1 MKLPTVFLV
10 RHGETAWSLSRQFTG
25 RADIPLT
32 ARGEQAARD
41 LGTHL
46 YGRRFSRVLVS
57 PLLRARQT
65 ADLIGFGAGAVPEP
79 DLVEW
84 DYGQYEGRRA
94 AEVQAERPGWNL
106 FDDGCPGGESLQDL
120 STRADRLV
128 ANLRKLPDDQLL
140 VAHRDVLR
148 ILIARWTG
156 RPAIEARNLLLDTA
170 SLSILGYQ
178 HALDEP
184 AIRLLN
190 ASAENVLVAAVPA
203 VSDT

>member
-1 MKLPTVFLV
+1 MTLPTVFLV

-32 ARGEQAARD
+32 PRGEQAARG

-46 YGRRFSRVLVS
+46 YGRQFARVLVS
-57 PLLRARQT
+57 PLLRARRT
-65 ADLIGFGAGAVPEP
+65 AELIGFGVGAVTEP
-79 DLVEW
+79 DLSEW

-128 ANLRKLPDDQLL
+128 AELRRQPGDQLV
-140 VAHRDVLR
+140 VAHRDILRVL
-148 ILIARWTG
+148 IVRWTG
-156 RPAIEARNLLLDTA
+156 QPAIEARNLLLDTA

-178 HALDEP
+178 HTLDEP
-184 AIRLLN
+184 SIRLLN
-190 ASAENVLVAAVPA
+190 ASAENVLVAR
-203 VSDT
+203 